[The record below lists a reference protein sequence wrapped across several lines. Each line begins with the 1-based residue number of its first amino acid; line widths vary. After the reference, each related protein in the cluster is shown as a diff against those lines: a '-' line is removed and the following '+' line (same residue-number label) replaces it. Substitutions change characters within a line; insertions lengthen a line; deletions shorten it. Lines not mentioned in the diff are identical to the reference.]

1 MKFQVQI
8 SEKADSDLRNIFLY
22 IALDLGAPKAAER
35 QVNRLWNAMRSLN
48 ELPERYRRYED
59 EPWHSRG
66 MRMLP
71 VDNYVILYTPC
82 LEEKIVHIMRIMYSG
97 RDISEQLNQ

>member
-22 IALDLGAPKAAER
+22 IALDLGAPKAAEK
-35 QVNRLWNAMRSLN
+35 QISRLWNAMRSLD

-59 EPWHSRG
+59 EPWNSRG

-71 VDNYVILYTPC
+71 IDNYIIYTR
-82 LEEKIVHIMRIMYSG
+82 LA
-97 RDISEQLNQ
+97 